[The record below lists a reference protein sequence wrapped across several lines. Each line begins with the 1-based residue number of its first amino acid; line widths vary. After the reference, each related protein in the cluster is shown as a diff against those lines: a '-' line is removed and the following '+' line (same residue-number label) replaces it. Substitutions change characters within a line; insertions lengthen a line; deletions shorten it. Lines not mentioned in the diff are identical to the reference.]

1 MIIFD
6 IKKALILLLLFINML
21 ISSSNRIVR
30 IPIGLINTN
39 REGDSKN
46 IIKDIFY
53 NLEYANITIG
63 TPPQIIPCHIN
74 INSRTFFISNK
85 YFDSNQ
91 SSTYELLFDDYI
103 YYELVTSGL
112 AVKDKLKINNKEI
125 YFNFILANETKKDY
139 NISNLGLLV
148 PKNIDDDDFYS
159 LFASLKKEGLI
170 NSFTWSIKYFSN
182 ISLLDTIYGYEK
194 SNKAIGELII
204 GDEPHNYEQNKS
216 IYNETEFIKI
226 NTLYNI
232 SLYKDIEFNSIY
244 LKTKKNKNDKKEQKI
259 KIHGFY
265 ITEINPD
272 IEFIVGTSYFFSL
285 IKDIFFINYEDICI
299 EKFLENSKFRYIECD
314 KDGKFKVSSFPDI
327 YFENKEFGA
336 VFTLTYEDLF
346 IYDETNNK
354 YIFLILNDRSI
365 PTWIFGSIFLR
376 KYQLVFEAESKTIGY
391 YKSMTKYLKLKKDE
405 NLLDIKNK
413 NYNKKDDNKD
423 KKIDKKNKEDEN
435 NKKEDYKNKNDDRE
449 NENEKDIVD
458 INEID
463 KEIDKEIETKRNE
476 NENNYINKDNKE
488 DQIKNKENDS
498 QDYSNNQIWKNII
511 YGLIF
516 IIFSV
521 SLILLGMFIQRR
533 CFDNQR
539 KRRLNEL
546 EEGINETEMKNSE
559 NMNKTN

>member
-6 IKKALILLLLFINML
+6 TKKTLILLLLFINVL

-39 REGDSKN
+39 FQDKREGDSRN

-53 NLEYANITIG
+53 NLEYINITIG
-63 TPPQIIPCHIN
+63 TPSQIIPCQIN
-74 INSRTFFISNK
+74 INSRTFFISNQ
-85 YFDSNQ
+85 YFEPEQ
-91 SSTYELLFDDYI
+91 SSTFELLFNDSI

-112 AVKDKLKINNKEI
+112 AVKDILKINNKEI

-139 NISNLGLLV
+139 NLSNIGLLI
-148 PKNIDDDDFYS
+148 PKKIKDDDFYS

-170 NSFTWSIKYFSN
+170 NSFTWTIKYFSN
-182 ISLLDTIYGYEK
+182 ISLLDTIYGYGK
-194 SNKAIGELII
+194 RNKAIGELII

-216 IYNETEFIKI
+216 IYNESEFIKI

-232 SLYKDIEFNSIY
+232 SLYKYIEFNSIY
-244 LKTKKNKNDKKEQKI
+244 LKLKIKKNENNNKEKKI

-285 IKDIFFINYEDICI
+285 IKDVFFINYKDICV
-299 EKFLENSKFRYIECD
+299 EKFLENTKFRYIECD
-314 KDGKFKVSSFPDI
+314 SDEKLRISSFPDI

-346 IYDETNNK
+346 IFDEINNK

-391 YKSMTKYLKLKKDE
+391 YKSITKYIKLKKDE
-405 NLLDIKNK
+405 NLINIRNK
-413 NYNKKDDNKD
+413 NYDKKDDDKD
-423 KKIDKKNKEDEN
+423 K
-435 NKKEDYKNKNDDRE
+435 
-449 NENEKDIVD
+449 
-458 INEID
+458 
-463 KEIDKEIETKRNE
+463 T
-476 NENNYINKDNKE
+476 
-488 DQIKNKENDS
+488 
-498 QDYSNNQIWKNII
+498 
-511 YGLIF
+511 
-516 IIFSV
+516 
-521 SLILLGMFIQRR
+521 
-533 CFDNQR
+533 
-539 KRRLNEL
+539 
-546 EEGINETEMKNSE
+546 
-559 NMNKTN
+559 

>member
-6 IKKALILLLLFINML
+6 TKKTLILLLLFINVL

-30 IPIGLINTN
+30 MPIGLINTN
-39 REGDSKN
+39 LQGNKEGDSRN

-63 TPPQIIPCHIN
+63 TPIQIIPCHIN
-74 INSRTFFISNK
+74 INSRAFFISNK

-91 SSTYELLFDDYI
+91 SSTYELLSDDSI
-103 YYELVTSGL
+103 YYELVTSGF

-139 NISNLGLLV
+139 NISNLGLLIL
-148 PKNIDDDDFYS
+148 KKIDDDDFYS

-170 NSFTWSIKYFSN
+170 NSFIWTIKYFSN
-182 ISLLDTIYGYEK
+182 ISLLDTIYGYGK

-216 IYNETEFIKI
+216 IYNETEYIKI

-244 LKTKKNKNDKKEQKI
+244 LKTKKNENNKIEQKI

-272 IEFIVGTSYFFSL
+272 IEFIVGTTYFYSL
-285 IKDIFFINYEDICI
+285 IKDVFFINYKDICV
-299 EKFLENSKFRYIECD
+299 EKFLEKTKFRYIECD
-314 KDGKFKVSSFPDI
+314 KDEKFKVSSFPDI

-336 VFTLTYEDLF
+336 EFTLTYEDLF
-346 IYDETNNK
+346 IFDEINNK

-376 KYQLVFEAESKTIGY
+376 KYQLVFEAKSKTIGY
-391 YKSMTKYLKLKKDE
+391 YKSGIKYLNLKKDE
-405 NLLDIKNK
+405 KLIDITNE
-413 NYNKKDDNKD
+413 NYDEKDDDKD
-423 KKIDKKNKEDEN
+423 KKKNKKNKEDEN
-435 NKKEDYKNKNDDRE
+435 DKKNKEDNKGKENKK
-449 NENEKDIVD
+449 IVD
-458 INEID
+458 INEIY
-463 KEIDKEIETKRNE
+463 KEVEQKK

-488 DQIKNKENDS
+488 EQIKNKEYES
-498 QDYSNNQIWKNII
+498 LDYNNNQIWKNIF
-511 YGLIF
+511 YGFIF
-516 IIFSV
+516 IIFSA

-539 KRRLNEL
+539 KKRLNEL
-546 EEGINETEMKNSE
+546 EEEINETEMKSN
-559 NMNKTN
+559 